1 MLLAFELSG
10 EHETLPAG
18 EVLACMRSL
27 GIEHTVVKS
36 EGQCLILKIV
46 DETPAISTLPSLLS
60 ARLAMTHHIIAV
72 INECDPS
79 ESSILKS
86 VSDAEITI
94 PRGETFSVRARKMQK
109 FALSTERVERL
120 IGGVIFE
127 RNRVNGVSVNLTS
140 PDHRFRAILTDDSCI
155 FGEVLASV
163 DRGGFEERK
172 PHKKPFFYPGA
183 ISPKVA
189 RAIVNL
195 CEIRT
200 GDRVL
205 DPFCGTGGIL
215 VEAGMIGASVIGI
228 DVQESMVHGARMNL
242 KDHGF
247 EYQLICG
254 DSCNLPLRDQSIDVV
269 VTDPPYG
276 RSAVVMAES
285 IVSLYRDA
293 LFEMHRVIVEGGH
306 AVVVSDF
313 ELPWVDE
320 VGFTTIE
327 LHTQRVHRSLT
338 RHIVVLEK

>member
-27 GIEHTVVKS
+27 EIEHRVVKS
-36 EGQCLILKIV
+36 EEQCLIIETI
-46 DETPAISTLPSLLS
+46 DEKPAMSTLPALLS

-72 INECDPS
+72 IFECDLS
-79 ESSILKS
+79 ESSILES
-86 VSDAEITI
+86 VSDAEIAI
-94 PRGETFSVRARKMQK
+94 PLGETFGVRARKIQRS
-109 FALSTERVERL
+109 ALSTERIERL
-120 IGGVIFE
+120 IGGIIFE
-127 RNRVNGVSVNLTS
+127 RNRVNGARVNLTS

-155 FGEVLASV
+155 FGEVLAST
-163 DRGGFEERK
+163 DRREFEERK

-189 RAIVNL
+189 RALVNL

-205 DPFCGTGGIL
+205 DLFCGTGGIL

-228 DVQESMVHGARMNL
+228 DVQESMVRGARMNL
-242 KDHGF
+242 SDHGF

-254 DSCNLPLRDQSIDVV
+254 DACNLPLRDQSVDVV

-293 LFEMHRVIVEGGH
+293 LFEIHRVIVDGGH
-306 AVVVSDF
+306 VVVVSDF
-313 ELPWVDE
+313 ELPWVGE
-320 VGFTTIE
+320 SGFVTIK

-338 RHIVVLEK
+338 RYIAVLEK